1 MQNKNNFYVNF
12 KKRIY
17 DYTHYI
23 HRDIPLHLKQN
34 NIIHNS
40 TCKNITEI
48 IFTTTQIQMENKI
61 IHHYINKNK
70 QITTNQPITINNN
83 KNKNKR
89 VIYEAL
95 ANKLRSS
102 LQWRR
107 HYIIYI
113 GFIYIDIN

>member
-1 MQNKNNFYVNF
+1 MNFIKYKREYVVILIIPIGHTFTF
-12 KKRIY
+12 KI
-17 DYTHYI
+17 
-23 HRDIPLHLKQN
+23 KQ
-34 NIIHNS
+34 S
-40 TCKNITEI
+40 TYHSTGKNITGK
-48 IFTTTQIQMENKI
+48 IFNQKRIQKEKYEMKGKI
-61 IHHYINKNK
+61 KI
-70 QITTNQPITINNN
+70 INNN
-83 KNKNKR
+83 NNKNKR

>member
-1 MQNKNNFYVNF
+1 
-12 KKRIY
+12 
-17 DYTHYI
+17 
-23 HRDIPLHLKQN
+23 
-34 NIIHNS
+34 
-40 TCKNITEI
+40 
-48 IFTTTQIQMENKI
+48 MENKI

>member
-1 MQNKNNFYVNF
+1 MSNIQNKNTIYVNF
-12 KKRIY
+12 NKRKRE
-17 DYTHYI
+17 YI
-23 HRDIPLHLKQN
+23 VIPIIHIGGIPLHLHQN
-34 NIIHNS
+34 NLANHS

-89 VIYEAL
+89 V
-95 ANKLRSS
+95 KK
-102 LQWRR
+102 QK
-107 HYIIYI
+107 
-113 GFIYIDIN
+113 

>member
-1 MQNKNNFYVNF
+1 MKG
-12 KKRIY
+12 
-17 DYTHYI
+17 
-23 HRDIPLHLKQN
+23 
-34 NIIHNS
+34 
-40 TCKNITEI
+40 
-48 IFTTTQIQMENKI
+48 KI
-61 IHHYINKNK
+61 KI
-70 QITTNQPITINNN
+70 INNN
-83 KNKNKR
+83 SNKNKR

>member
-1 MQNKNNFYVNF
+1 MKGE
-12 KKRIY
+12 I
-17 DYTHYI
+17 
-23 HRDIPLHLKQN
+23 
-34 NIIHNS
+34 
-40 TCKNITEI
+40 KNI
-48 IFTTTQIQMENKI
+48 
-61 IHHYINKNK
+61 
-70 QITTNQPITINNN
+70 PIKKNN

-113 GFIYIDIN
+113 GFIYIGINCKNRTTFYILSQKTDKCNVNYCTFFEPCSIFNISIDYLENYLLEGS